1 MIWLS
6 DTTDTEANV
15 VSGYQYVM
23 LYVFML
29 KKYSCLSQT
38 PDTIKNESF
47 QWAELA
53 ACLVNRVQ

>member
-1 MIWLS
+1 MSRLS

-15 VSGYQYVM
+15 VSRYQCVM
-23 LYVFML
+23 DVFML
-29 KKYSCLSQT
+29 KKNSCLSQT

-53 ACLVNRVQ
+53 ACLVNGVQ